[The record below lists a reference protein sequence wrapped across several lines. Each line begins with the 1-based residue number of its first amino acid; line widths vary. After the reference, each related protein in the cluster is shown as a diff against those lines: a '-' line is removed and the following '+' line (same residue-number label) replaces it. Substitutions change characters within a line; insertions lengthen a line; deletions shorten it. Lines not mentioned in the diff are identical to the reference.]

1 MKKTLLILL
10 ILLVLFST
18 SHACT
23 FTRRSEA
30 LLADPTES
38 GALAPIIPSSGA
50 DTTPVTP
57 VTNEETTEPADTSGP
72 CGETIGPN
80 VPEVTRTRTEK
91 TLATTTTTTTA
102 ETTEDVGV
110 GAKSHSSVATARKT
124 TTTATTKK
132 QTTTTAKATTTKKQT
147 TTTANSAASFNGSFE
162 AEVLALINKE
172 RAKANLSPLSMN
184 SSLRESAR
192 IRSKEIVKVWGHNR
206 PNGSYYTTVIKIKYS
221 AAAENIACGQ
231 QTPARVVESWMNSEG
246 HKGNI
251 LNPKYKYIGIGCY
264 YDPSACYR
272 YHWTQLFV
280 AP

>member
-91 TLATTTTTTTA
+91 TLATTTT
-102 ETTEDVGV
+102 
-110 GAKSHSSVATARKT
+110 
-124 TTTATTKK
+124 TTKK